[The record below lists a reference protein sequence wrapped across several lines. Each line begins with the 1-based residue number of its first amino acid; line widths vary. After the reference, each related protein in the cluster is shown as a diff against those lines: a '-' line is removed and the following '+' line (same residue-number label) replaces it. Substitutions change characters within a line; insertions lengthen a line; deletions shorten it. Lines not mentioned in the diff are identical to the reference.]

1 MSHRPPLFG
10 AHQNKSKGVISSWA
24 DSSLMI
30 ADDPS
35 ARKGEYARGITSERL
50 PAKVAI
56 ALGRGQYRER

>member
-1 MSHRPPLFG
+1 
-10 AHQNKSKGVISSWA
+10 
-24 DSSLMI
+24 MI